1 MRLTTKGR
9 LAVTAMVDLALTD
22 DSAPVSLATLCI
34 RHGISLSYLEQL
46 FSGLRKHQLVRST
59 RGPGGGYRLAR
70 DGADISVADIIIAV
84 DEPAPRS
91 EQGPLQR
98 GDEKAGSKL
107 RVDGSFWSDLNT
119 KILELLS
126 SVSLGSLAAEQRARG
141 VVMPLS
147 GSQGPQLAFRRTPPR
162 LALTAPNSVFAL
174 ADKYTR

>member
-22 DSAPVSLATLCI
+22 DSAPVSLSTLCI

-46 FSGLRKHQLVRST
+46 FSGLRRHQLVRST

-70 DGADISVADIIIAV
+70 DGADISVADIIVAV
-84 DEPAPRS
+84 DEATPRS
-91 EQGPLQR
+91 GQR
-98 GDEKAGSKL
+98 TWPGNVEKTGRQL
-107 RVDGSFWSDLNT
+107 RVDGSFWSDLNK

-141 VVMPLS
+141 VVM
-147 GSQGPQLAFRRTPPR
+147 TPPSTPR
-162 LALTAPNSVFAL
+162 QPLTRRVPPKLVLTAPNSVFAL
-174 ADKYTR
+174 ADKYAR